1 MSKSTRELQ
10 QETNA
15 VILPLVADPRKDIA
29 NERKKVRPTVSN
41 PILFCHVTKKQKNL
55 VDFIGKLPG
64 E

>member
-41 PILFCHVTKKQKNL
+41 PILFCHVTKKTK
-55 VDFIGKLPG
+55 KSR
-64 E
+64 